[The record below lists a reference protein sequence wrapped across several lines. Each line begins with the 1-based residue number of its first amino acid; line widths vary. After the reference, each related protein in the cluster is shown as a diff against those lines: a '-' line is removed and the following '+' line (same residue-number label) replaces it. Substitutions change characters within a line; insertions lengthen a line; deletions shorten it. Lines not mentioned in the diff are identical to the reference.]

1 MTAKQDQLQLIRSTI
16 KIATTLGN
24 RKDAYMLS
32 SFLKQRERKK
42 LSERQEWYLRKLVE
56 RNSEQTIR
64 SRQDAQ
70 NQWTNEWLSDDQFR
84 EKAKVIAEYYLRSGY
99 FRDIAMAVKDWRPDN
114 GVILPPKHK
123 IERMVNNKYA
133 EKVWKSHTT
142 PPLWAVGDMAT
153 LRANIRGTYPWLYRP
168 VSQTSLMIIEV
179 DSKPIDK
186 ALTYNKS
193 SGGTRYYK
201 VLPVGLTQPIDIL
214 ECDLKKL
221 LKKQTQ

>member
-24 RKDAYMLS
+24 RKDSYMLS

-42 LSERQEWYLRKLVE
+42 LSPRQESFLQILVE
-56 RNSEQTIR
+56 RNSEQIVR
-64 SRQDAQ
+64 QRQDTQ
-70 NQWTNEWLSDDQFR
+70 NQWTNEWQRDPEFR
-84 EKAKVIAEYYLRSGY
+84 RKAKVIAEYYLKSGY
-99 FRDIAMAVKDWRPDN
+99 FRDIAEAVKDWRPEN

-142 PPLWAVGDMAT
+142 PPLWSVGDMAT
-153 LRANIRGTYPWLYRP
+153 LRANPKGTYSWHYQR
-168 VSQTSLMIIEV
+168 VSLTSLMIIEV

-201 VLPVGLTQPIDIL
+201 VLPVGLTQPIDIM

>member
-1 MTAKQDQLQLIRSTI
+1 MTAKQDQLQLIRSTM

-24 RKDAYMLS
+24 RKDAYMLR

-42 LSERQEWYLRKLVE
+42 LSERQEWYLQIVVE

-84 EKAKVIAEYYLRSGY
+84 RKAKVIAEYYLRSGY
-99 FRDIAMAVKDWRPDN
+99 FRDIAEAVKDWRPDN

-133 EKVWKSHTT
+133 EKIWKSHTT

-153 LRANIRGTYPWLYRP
+153 IRANIRGTYPWLYKP
-168 VSQTSLMIIEV
+168 IAQTSLMIIEV

-201 VLPVGLTQPIDIL
+201 VLPVGLTQPIDIM